1 MNTVYKML
9 GNLLR
14 KRWKWYTQP
23 SMHRHIT
30 APALIFVIAFS
41 AVAVPTEAAMHA
53 SAGSST
59 GIMSVIRRALERKRA
74 RLDDQPSRI
83 PSQRTSPQSL
93 VDLHER
99 VVDRRK
105 ERETRLENQMGK
117 NKESEVPGA
126 SELAERLLNRHS
138 LSLERKREREIRPD
152 KELSSLVE
160 QRRRLREAEHAQE
173 RRERDEEHLQRSVIQ
188 TRRREQMLH
197 EQQQRF
203 DERRTLREERAI
215 LALKRDQY
223 AKLRTAL
230 LERVNHERR
239 RAALP
244 LLTYNKDL
252 EMSAQL
258 HAEDMLIRDYFDHFT
273 PEGSSYVDRIKSIG
287 YANVDTASC
296 NCTAF
301 KAVIG
306 ENIAM
311 GQRSINWV
319 MNEWMESPSHKKNI
333 LSPHFTEMGVGIAD
347 RIWVQNFGAIELTPR

>member
-99 VVDRRK
+99 VVDRRR
-105 ERETRLENQMGK
+105 EREEALASQMENG
-117 NKESEVPGA
+117 KESAVPGA
-126 SELAERLLNRHS
+126 SDLAERLLNRHS
-138 LSLERKREREIRPD
+138 LTLERRREREIRPD

-160 QRRRLREAEHAQE
+160 QRRRMRKAEQAQE
-173 RRERDEEHLQRSVIQ
+173 RRERDGKHLQRSVIR
-188 TRRREQMLH
+188 TRRKEQMQN

-203 DERRTLREERAI
+203 DGRRALREKKAA
-215 LALKRDQY
+215 LAARRDQY
-223 AKLRTAL
+223 AVLRMAL
-230 LERVNHERR
+230 LETVNHERR
-239 RAALP
+239 RAGLP

-273 PEGSSYVDRIKSIG
+273 PEGSSYVDRIKNIG
-287 YANVDTASC
+287 YANVDIASC

-311 GQRSINWV
+311 GQRSVNWV

-333 LSPHFTEMGVGIAD
+333 LSPHFKEMGVGIAD
-347 RIWVQNFGAIELTPR
+347 RIWVQNFGALDFTPR